1 MKELDY
7 IQLKQSAIS
16 KFKKSYSI
24 FDYRIR
30 QAKEERFSFAVNETE
45 CLLRLKYYGKL
56 YKQYYKIKDLL

>member
-7 IQLKQSAIS
+7 IQLKRNAIS
-16 KFKKSYSI
+16 KFKRFYSI

-30 QAKEERFSFAVNETE
+30 QAKEERFSFAVNKTE

-56 YKQYYKIKDLL
+56 YKQYYKTKDLS

>member
-7 IQLKQSAIS
+7 IQLKRSAIS
-16 KFKKSYSI
+16 KFKRFYSI

-30 QAKEERFSFAVNETE
+30 QAKEERFSFVVNETE

-56 YKQYYKIKDLL
+56 YKQVYKTKELS

>member
-7 IQLKQSAIS
+7 IQLKRNAIS
-16 KFKKSYSI
+16 KFKRFYSI
-24 FDYRIR
+24 FYYRIR

-56 YKQYYKIKDLL
+56 YKQVYKTKELL

>member
-7 IQLKQSAIS
+7 IQLKRNAIS
-16 KFKKSYSI
+16 KFKRFYSI

-45 CLLRLKYYGKL
+45 CILRLKYYSKL
-56 YKQYYKIKDLL
+56 YKQVYKTKELS